1 MKRHFSFLLLLLFAM
16 QAHAQPTIHYV
27 IPGGT
32 GNGTSWQDGGDLA
45 QMLTQAQDNDE
56 VWVMQGYYT
65 LSPVVIYNSISV
77 YGGFTGS
84 ETDPN
89 MSPPLLM
96 SRSVVDLGQN
106 QGTVPSIS
114 VNFYPGIYPNN
125 PNNNF
130 YFFPI
135 INHFVMDGFIL
146 YGANTSRN
154 WGGALR
160 VDSVIDVHLR
170 NLYIYNCRAIDG
182 GGMYLNKI
190 RHGYMENVFFNNNF
204 AENYGGGLFLSFC
217 TDFTMVNTAFTN
229 NYAEC
234 IYSPTQSCT
243 YDTYGSGGVFIESS
257 NVVVHNMTATN
268 NGTDTTNDIT
278 KRHSYKA
285 GCITGSNVAFYNSI
299 IYPDTMN
306 IEYNAQK
313 TVYYDRCCLWSTQLL
328 GGKWYDSYLDM
339 CYPNPTS
346 TVIPTNVFSANPLFD
361 FGTYNPFPYLQPNS
375 PCIDAGSYSCGTQY
389 DLYGNFRVTGIDAD
403 LGAME
408 YQQ

>member
-1 MKRHFSFLLLLLFAM
+1 MKKSLFMLLLLLFAVQM
-16 QAHAQPTIHYV
+16 HAQPTIHYV

-32 GNGTSWQDGGDLA
+32 GGGTSWQDGGDLA

-77 YGGFTGS
+77 YGGFTGT
-84 ETDPN
+84 ENHPD
-89 MSPPLLM
+89 MRPPLLL
-96 SRSVVDLGQN
+96 SRSVVDLSQN
-106 QGTVPSIS
+106 TGMVPSIS
-114 VNFYPGIYPNN
+114 VNFYPGP
-125 PNNNF
+125 PNF
-130 YFFPI
+130 YFLPS

-146 YGANTSRN
+146 YGATTSNN

-160 VDSVIDVHLR
+160 VESVEELHLR
-170 NLYIYNCRAIDG
+170 NLYVYNCQATNG
-182 GGMYLNKI
+182 GGMYLDDI

-204 AENYGGGLFLSFC
+204 ADNFGGGLFLSFC

-229 NYAEC
+229 NYADC
-234 IYSPTQSCT
+234 IYSPSQNCT
-243 YDTYGSGGVFIESS
+243 VDTYGSGGVFIESS

-268 NGTDTTNDIT
+268 NGTDTLNFAT
-278 KRHSYKA
+278 KRHAYKA

-306 IEYNAQK
+306 IEYNYQK
-313 TVYYDRCCLWSTQLL
+313 TVSYDQCCLWTTQHIQLI
-328 GGKWYDSYLDM
+328 GVWYDSYLDS
-339 CYPNPTS
+339 CYVNPTS
-346 TVIPTNVFSANPLFD
+346 TVIESNIFSANPLFD

-375 PCIDAGSYSCGTQY
+375 PCIDAGSYSCGTLY
-389 DLYGNFRVTGIDAD
+389 DLFGNFRVTGIDAD

>member
-1 MKRHFSFLLLLLFAM
+1 MKRHFSFLLLLLFAA

-56 VWVMQGYYT
+56 VWVMQGYYY
-65 LSPVVIYNSISV
+65 LSPVEIYHSISV
-77 YGGFTGS
+77 YGGFTGT
-84 ETDPN
+84 EPDPN
-89 MSPPLLM
+89 ARSPLLM
-96 SRSVVDLGQN
+96 SRSVVDLSQN

-114 VNFYPGIYPNN
+114 VNFDHRPP
-125 PNNNF
+125 F
-130 YFFPI
+130 SFPPPI
-135 INHFVMDGFIL
+135 DHFVMDGFIL
-146 YGANTSRN
+146 HSANTSRN

-160 VDSVIDVHLR
+160 ADSVNNLFLR
-170 NLYIYNCRAIDG
+170 NLFIYDCVAIDG
-182 GGMYLNKI
+182 GGMYLNNI
-190 RHGYMENVFFNNNF
+190 SFGYMENVFFNNNF

-339 CYPNPTS
+339 CYPCD
-346 TVIPTNVFSANPLFD
+346 TN
-361 FGTYNPFPYLQPNS
+361 
-375 PCIDAGSYSCGTQY
+375 
-389 DLYGNFRVTGIDAD
+389 
-403 LGAME
+403 
-408 YQQ
+408 